1 MGILSDGDIKKEIS
15 SGFLQIEPFRLEC
28 VQPASY
34 DVHLSGDILNY
45 SHPAGGAIPDGM
57 VPEGVEVLA
66 VLPPGGFALASTL
79 ETVQVPRYLACELAG
94 KSTIGRMGI
103 QIHATAG
110 WIDPGF
116 QGQITLELY
125 NSSPQPFPLVEGM
138 AIGQL
143 VFHVLKSPCVV
154 GYGRRGHY
162 QGQQGVTPPAPYATL
177 LDIMGV

>member
-1 MGILSDGDIKKEIS
+1 MGILSDGDIKKEVS
-15 SGFLQIEPFRLEC
+15 SGFLKIEPFKLEC

-34 DVHLSGDILNY
+34 DVHLSDSITNY
-45 SHPAGGAIPDGM
+45 AHPAGGAIPEGM
-57 VPEGVEVLA
+57 LPEGVEVLS

-79 ETVQVPRYLACELAG
+79 ETVHIPRYLACELSG
-94 KSTIGRMGI
+94 KSTIGRMGV

-110 WIDPGF
+110 WLDPGF

-125 NSSPQPFPLVEGM
+125 NSSPQSFPLVEGM

-143 VFHVLKSPCVV
+143 VFHELKNPCTV

-162 QGQQGVTPPAPYATL
+162 QGQTGVTPPAPFISL
-177 LDIMGV
+177 LETGA

>member
-15 SGFLQIEPFRLEC
+15 SGFLQIEPFRIEC

-34 DVHLSGDILNY
+34 DIHLSGDIINY
-45 SHPAGGAIPDGM
+45 AHPADGAIPEGLL
-57 VPEGVEVLA
+57 PEGAEVAA
-66 VLPPGGFALASTL
+66 VLPPGGFCLASTV
-79 ETVQVPRYLACELAG
+79 EVIKVPRYLACELAG
-94 KSTIGRMGI
+94 KSTIGRMGV

-116 QGQITLELY
+116 RGQITLEIF
-125 NSSPQPFPLVEGM
+125 NSSPRPFPLVEGM

-143 VFHVLKSPCVV
+143 VFHELKSSCIS

-162 QGQQGVTPPAPYATL
+162 QGQQGATPPAPYRTL
-177 LDIMGV
+177 LDITGV